1 MAGKITDVDI
11 DFTIDVE
18 NDAFEDNLDIELK
31 RILRNTI
38 EAINFKENRN
48 HYNYEWYKIEVKNC
62 QLVLFPSWLKHGK
75 NDDIN
80 QMDDRMVVSFNFE

>member
-48 HYNYEWYKIEVKNC
+48 HN
-62 QLVLFPSWLKHGK
+62 LR
-75 NDDIN
+75 DIN
-80 QMDDRMVVSFNFE
+80 GNHGGNVKVTIYKE

>member
-31 RILRNTI
+31 RILRN
-38 EAINFKENRN
+38 AIDSIYFKEDRN
-48 HYNYEWYKIEVKNC
+48 HI
-62 QLVLFPSWLKHGK
+62 LR
-75 NDDIN
+75 DIN
-80 QMDDRMVVSFNFE
+80 GNHVGNVKVTIHKE

>member
-38 EAINFKENRN
+38 DAINFKEDRN
-48 HYNYEWYKIEVKNC
+48 HN
-62 QLVLFPSWLKHGK
+62 LR
-75 NDDIN
+75 DIN
-80 QMDDRMVVSFNFE
+80 GNHVGNVKVTIYKE

>member
-38 EAINFKENRN
+38 EAINFKENR
-48 HYNYEWYKIEVKNC
+48 Y
-62 QLVLFPSWLKHGK
+62 
-75 NDDIN
+75 
-80 QMDDRMVVSFNFE
+80 